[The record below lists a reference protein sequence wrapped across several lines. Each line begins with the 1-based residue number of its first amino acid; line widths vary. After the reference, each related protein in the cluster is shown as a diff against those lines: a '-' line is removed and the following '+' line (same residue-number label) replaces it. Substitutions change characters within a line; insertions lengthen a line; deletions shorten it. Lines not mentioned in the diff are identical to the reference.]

1 MKLKKA
7 LVTAYALAVATLPT
21 AAFGAVS
28 TQGSDY
34 SEDYYELFLGHS
46 MRTCDME
53 SDSRHVYAEYQ
64 IGTGEWS
71 SVTDGNGA
79 NNSGNT
85 RGPYSDIIQHR
96 TCEAIDFWPDD
107 CGNYVYP

>member
-1 MKLKKA
+1 MI
-7 LVTAYALAVATLPT
+7 AYAIAIGLVPT
-21 AAFGAVS
+21 AAVAATS

-34 SEDYYELFLGHS
+34 SQDWHELSWGDFIK
-46 MRTCDME
+46 TCDME
-53 SDSRHVYAEYQ
+53 ADSRHVYAEYQ

-79 NNSGNT
+79 NNSCSQ
-85 RGPYSDIIQHR
+85 RGPYSRILQHR
-96 TCEAIDFWPDD
+96 TCEAIDFLPDA